1 MKGHKCLYISLQED
15 KDKLFRNV
23 KNLGMD
29 FKGLEEKDLLRFI
42 KLPLMISKE
51 SIIDTF
57 SRILKDAIIS
67 FNPKVLVIDSVT
79 PILKVIGN
87 DVEVRATLQ
96 NTLTEIS
103 KLINGLTVLIHEV
116 EGDVE
121 DLGGIGFVSDVVI
134 FMSCKIVN
142 NLILRDIEIKK
153 SRGSPTRIAK
163 VVFTIEE
170 GEGIKVFVPP
180 MLEEVPAPDYTK
192 PYNHLCN
199 SLNRKV
205 GPVYP
210 GEVIFL
216 VHPNLAYVDYVLAY
230 LTLTAIIYKAKI
242 LIISYLIP
250 PQHIIQRILK
260 SLEIITTK
268 SGITE
273 ELINNY
279 TVVKGLNPSAHLPEE
294 AVYKVVKLLM
304 DHKPTV
310 VVFVGT
316 PPLGIKPTGMDT
328 DYNNLAMNLIL
339 YLRKLRITTIIIDD
353 HDDELV
359 KALSDMFISV
369 KKCVKSKI
377 FRIPRVSVEILRK
390 NEAPHTVTLK
400 DFILCAKD
408 LRSILKRG
416 ATLPPTT
423 EATN

>member
-1 MKGHKCLYISLQED
+1 MML
-15 KDKLFRNV
+15 R
-23 KNLGMD
+23 
-29 FKGLEEKDLLRFI
+29 LEQHYK
-42 KLPLMISKE
+42 
-51 SIIDTF
+51 
-57 SRILKDAIIS
+57 
-67 FNPKVLVIDSVT
+67 
-79 PILKVIGN
+79 
-87 DVEVRATLQ
+87 

-116 EGDVE
+116 EGGVE

-142 NLILRDIEIKK
+142 NLILRDMEIKK

-163 VVFTIEE
+163 VIFTIEE
-170 GEGIKVFVPP
+170 GEGIKVFVPL

-205 GPVYP
+205 GPIYP
-210 GEVIFL
+210 GEIIFL

-268 SGITE
+268 SSITE

-279 TVVKGLNPSAHLPEE
+279 VVIKGLNPSAHLPEE
-294 AVYKVVKLLM
+294 AVCKVVKLLM
-304 DHKPTV
+304 DYKPAV
-310 VVFVGT
+310 VVFIGT
-316 PPLGIKPTGMDT
+316 PPLGIKPTGVDT
-328 DYNNLAMNLIL
+328 NYNNLIVNLIF
-339 YLRKLRITTIIIDD
+339 YLRKLRITTVIVDD
-353 HDDELV
+353 HDNELV
-359 KALSDMFISV
+359 KVPSDMFIRV
-369 KKCVKSKI
+369 KKCVKGKI

-390 NEAPHTVTLK
+390 SE
-400 DFILCAKD
+400 I
-408 LRSILKRG
+408 
-416 ATLPPTT
+416 PTP
-423 EATN
+423 

>member
-1 MKGHKCLYISLQED
+1 
-15 KDKLFRNV
+15 V
-23 KNLGMD
+23 
-29 FKGLEEKDLLRFI
+29 
-42 KLPLMISKE
+42 
-51 SIIDTF
+51 
-57 SRILKDAIIS
+57 IIS

-121 DLGGIGFVSDVVI
+121 DLDDVGFVSDVVI

-142 NLILRDIEIKK
+142 NLILRNMEVRK

-163 VVFTIEE
+163 IVFTIEE

-180 MLEEVPAPDYTK
+180 MLEEVPAPDHTR

-250 PQHIIQRILK
+250 PQHIIQRVLK

-268 SGITE
+268 LSITE

-279 TVVKGLNPSAHLPEE
+279 IVIKGLNPSTHLPEE

-304 DHKPTV
+304 DYKPTV

-328 DYNNLAMNLIL
+328 NYNNLIMNLIF
-339 YLRKLRITTIIIDD
+339 YLRKLRIATVIVDD
-353 HDDELV
+353 HDNELV
-359 KALSDMFISV
+359 KALSDMFIRV
-369 KKCVKSKI
+369 KEYTKGKI

-390 NEAPHTVTLK
+390 NEVPNTITLK
-400 DFILCAKD
+400 DFVLCAKD

-416 ATLPPTT
+416 ATLLPTT
-423 EATN
+423 EAIN